1 MSKILRQLAQ
11 INKNQAKTYIK
22 LQKAH
27 SNRKSSLMVILLDV
41 EDLKNGKKDK
51 LMTKKLLNLLLIV
64 SLNSAAE
71 KSTPPGREKA
81 IAKLLA
87 ALPAILQRA
96 DLGRIK
102 IEPSEDGNSF
112 TTTIYYKSLPQD
124 TTKSL
129 GQQPAPKTTPA
140 TVKLPEAFLPAS
152 SSSSVNH
159 EAGLCQCSRCEYI
172 RKNNK

>member
-1 MSKILRQLAQ
+1 LIVIILNVDF
-11 INKNQAKTYIK
+11 I
-22 LQKAH
+22 
-27 SNRKSSLMVILLDV
+27 
-41 EDLKNGKKDK
+41 NGKKGK
-51 LMTKKLLNLLLIV
+51 LMTKKLLNLLLLV

-71 KSTPPGREKA
+71 KSTPTGREKA

-140 TVKLPEAFLPAS
+140 TGTLPEAFVPAS
-152 SSSSVNH
+152 SSTSANH